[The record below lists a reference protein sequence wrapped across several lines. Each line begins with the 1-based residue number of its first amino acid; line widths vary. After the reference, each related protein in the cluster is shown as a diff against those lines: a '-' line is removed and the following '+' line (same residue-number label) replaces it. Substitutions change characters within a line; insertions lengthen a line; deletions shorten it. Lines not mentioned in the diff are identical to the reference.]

1 MKFSQNFSS
10 LALKAWDLRCL
21 EDLQE
26 KDQLPTQLMRDEA
39 VCRAAPATP
48 GLVIIFPQ
56 IMMILLAFK

>member
-39 VCRAAPATP
+39 VCRTGPATP
-48 GLVIIFPQ
+48 GLVIIFP
-56 IMMILLAFK
+56 